1 MKLQFEADLSE
12 SAINEVMQSIVK
24 DKIRTEMNG
33 YLFNG
38 QVKSI
43 IKLHIDKHLDQMIRD
58 EMQASERL
66 KAEIREAIKKELA
79 RRIKAVIALEEDAK

>member
-12 SAINEVMQSIVK
+12 SAINEALQSLVK
-24 DKIRTEMNG
+24 DKVRIEMNG

-43 IKLHIDKHLDQMIRD
+43 IKLHIDKHLVKMLVD
-58 EMQASERL
+58 MQASERL